1 MSMYND
7 TIQGLGKTFGCVS
20 AIVHVSVLFQ
30 FFCLVLPMSALICHL
45 ICPVLTLAKV
55 QPADGGIGLCTAL

>member
-1 MSMYND
+1 MIMYND

-30 FFCLVLPMSALICHL
+30 IFCLVLPYVDFDLSF
-45 ICPVLTLAKV
+45 
-55 QPADGGIGLCTAL
+55 